1 MWDVNTIVTMISSVG
16 FPIACCVYLIYT
28 KKESDKLNA
37 DTIEKLRTTVD
48 NNTKAMIKLCMKMG
62 VNTDD

>member
-16 FPIACCVYLIYT
+16 FPIVCCVYLIYT
-28 KKESDKLNA
+28 KKESDKLNS
-37 DTIEKLRTTVD
+37 DTIEKLRTTVE

-62 VNTDD
+62 VDTDD